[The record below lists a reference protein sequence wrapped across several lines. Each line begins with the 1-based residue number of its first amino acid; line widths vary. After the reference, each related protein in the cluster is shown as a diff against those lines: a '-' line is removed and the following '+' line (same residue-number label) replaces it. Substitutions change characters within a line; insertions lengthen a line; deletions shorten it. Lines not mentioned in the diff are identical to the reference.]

1 MDDNKQNDS
10 IQGSQNVPL
19 ETNFEFIPQN
29 PYALSNPIPGG
40 GESEAFK
47 GDINIPKF
55 SNTFGAEVYGFNIT
69 AQASHALY
77 EKLKEPNPLDDT
89 HSPDWTPTSNP
100 EVFENVRPDKLP
112 YLMDATGPKDQQ
124 YRLQRIMAEQDHD
137 DALANG
143 SVLAKILGGV
153 TGIATDPMSYV
164 PIIGWAK
171 YAKFGPTAIQSV
183 ARSLPGVTAY
193 ASAKN
198 AAEQTDKVTG
208 NLPDFLTNTMVDTA
222 FGIALFAG
230 LGAGSLLL
238 DKMELLNLR
247 KLATASID
255 GVDFKFATNEKGQLT
270 GIKAFEKPGSE
281 VGAAKVSMAQELA
294 DSSFHKSGLFKIP
307 IIGDGAIKL
316 LSMPPSNN
324 PYVNIITKPLQWMG
338 TPALRMLNSP
348 FKTVRA
354 FIDRAQDH
362 NIITEGVARG
372 ETSTIKFSSLMQQQ
386 YASLRA
392 MQAQMNALHLERNG
406 FDIKNRALGGIVNVG
421 LGLKNK
427 ALKTIAKD
435 TSKSEFVSKEDFHS
449 EVENVLR
456 NEVPSEHAPV
466 NAAAGMIRKKLDETY
481 SAYRQA
487 HGLPEDWL
495 PPKTSEGYLMRVYDT
510 PFMNT
515 HEDEWI
521 SAVSNS
527 LRESDEFIN
536 SRMQP
541 IKELEEKYAANKDKN
556 LKMRINAMHE
566 QLQNELRSNPDLYMH
581 VHEWNDLSADEAR
594 ELHGLLKPIAD
605 AKKVSKE
612 AEIKAE
618 DDLQQRIHN
627 GEINKRLYTKIPGSQ
642 RYELKNPNKRL
653 RFRDTY
659 ESQYHREVAA
669 KAYYDTILNQTAE
682 QTINQLM
689 GRVLGVTKENSLKSR
704 TLIIP
709 DEVLYNGNF
718 MAKDL
723 MSKVSNYVT
732 YLSRRTSL
740 KKAYGDL
747 SDEGGIEPLFG
758 QLANEHEEK
767 RLPLNQKLSELKN
780 KLSSVTDT
788 QQKNKINKQI
798 DKTEKELS
806 GVRKQF
812 DQAIKDMRYVYE
824 KMMGLKQTSRE
835 ARKWQSAI
843 MSLTSIST
851 LPFVPLTMINDLGN
865 IGLQHGVWPFI
876 RDGVYPVLQS
886 LAGALK
892 TKDSEAL
899 RKAAP
904 SVHLALQDQLTGYAD
919 RNWSMHTEPYLNLG
933 KIVNTL
939 EHLSHFSAN
948 VTGTNYF
955 ENGLQRM
962 AAATAQ
968 SEFMRIMFAAQKG
981 TITDKEAL
989 YMRKYGIDPKEWSK
1003 RFVDAYKE
1011 GGGYKTTLGG
1021 HQSNFWQWQDLE
1033 ASNKFGDAVFRATKD
1048 AVIQRDLAD
1057 APFWADNPLGSIIF
1071 GFQGW
1076 TFASIN
1082 RFVVPT
1088 MQQPDLNKMLGV
1100 LLSVATG
1107 ALVDPMRRIAKGEDP
1122 MPDDMTDDQF
1132 MFAAFQNAGLFSW
1145 FSNVLNDANVLSG
1158 DRILGDLKNDRYKDR
1173 TRVGLLGPAWGSVNR
1188 MADVIGAIG
1197 SGEFNKADAAK
1208 MARMIPVANASWG
1221 YLMSKT
1227 LIDHLNIPETRAQAH
1242 ALKNE

>member
-1 MDDNKQNDS
+1 MDEDKKTDA

-29 PYALSNPIPGG
+29 PYTLSNPIPGG

-47 GDINIPKF
+47 GDINLPSF
-55 SNTFGAEVYGFNIT
+55 SKTFGAEAYAFNIT
-69 AQASHALY
+69 AQAAHAGY
-77 EKLKEPNPLDDT
+77 EKFESPNPLDDT

-100 EVFENVRPDKLP
+100 EVFQNVRPEKLA
-112 YLMDATGPKDQQ
+112 YLMEATGPKDQQ

-143 SVLAKILGGV
+143 STLAKILGGA
-153 TGIATDPMSYV
+153 TGLVTDPMSYV

-171 YAKFGPTAIQSV
+171 YAKFGTTAIKSI

-193 ASAKN
+193 SAAKN

-222 FGIALFAG
+222 FGSALFG
-230 LGAGSLLL
+230 VLGTGALSL
-238 DKMELLNLR
+238 DKMELWNLR
-247 KLATASID
+247 KIATASID
-255 GVDFKFATNEKGQLT
+255 GVDFKLATNEKGELT
-270 GIKAFEKPGSE
+270 GIKAFEKPGSS

-324 PYVNIITKPLQWMG
+324 PFINIITTPLQWIG

-362 NIITEGVARG
+362 NIITEGVAKG

-386 YASLRA
+386 YSSIRA
-392 MQAQMNALHLERNG
+392 LQAQMNALHLERNG

-421 LGLKNK
+421 LGLKN
-427 ALKTIAKD
+427 ATLKTISRD

-456 NEVPSEHAPV
+456 NEVPSEHSPV
-466 NAAAGMIRKKLDETY
+466 NEAAGIIRKKLDETY
-481 SAYRQA
+481 LAYRQS

-510 PFMNT
+510 PYMNT
-515 HEDEWI
+515 HENEWI

-527 LRESDEFIN
+527 LKEGDEFIN
-536 SRMQP
+536 SRLQP
-541 IKELEEKYAANKDKN
+541 IKDMEELGKSNPDAKMKAKAMKDS
-556 LKMRINAMHE
+556 
-566 QLQNELRSNPDLYMH
+566 LQNELRKNPDLYIH
-581 VHEWNDLSADEAR
+581 VHEWNDLSADEAK
-594 ELHGLLKPIAD
+594 ELQGLLKPIED
-605 AKKVSKE
+605 AKKISKE
-612 AEIKAE
+612 DAIKAE
-618 DDLQQRIHN
+618 EDLQQRIHN

-642 RYELKNPNKRL
+642 RYELKDPNKRL

-659 ESQYHREVAA
+659 ESDYHRQLAA
-669 KAYYDTILNQTAE
+669 KAYYDTILNQTAQ
-682 QTINQLM
+682 QTISQLM
-689 GRVLGVTKENSLKSR
+689 GRVLGVSKENSLKSR

-718 MAKDL
+718 MSKDL

-732 YLSRRTSL
+732 YLSRRTNL

-747 SDEGGIEPLFG
+747 SDEEGIEPLFAN
-758 QLANEHEEK
+758 LSNEHEEM
-767 RLPLNQKLSELKN
+767 RAPLNKKLADLKN
-780 KLSSVTDT
+780 KPNSS
-788 QQKNKINKQI
+788 KQI
-798 DKTEKELS
+798 AKVEKQLS
-806 GVRKQF
+806 DIRKQF
-812 DQAIKDMRYVYE
+812 DKAIKDMRHVYE

-835 ARKWQSAI
+835 ARKAQSAI
-843 MSLTSIST
+843 MSLSSIAT

-876 RDGVYPVLQS
+876 RDGIYPVIQS
-886 LAGALK
+886 LAGILK
-892 TKDSEAL
+892 TKDSAAL

-919 RNWSMHTEPYLNLG
+919 KNWSMHTEPYINMG
-933 KIVNTL
+933 KIVNNL

-948 VTGTNYF
+948 ITGTNYF

-962 AAATAQ
+962 AASTAQ

-981 TITDKEAL
+981 TITSKEAL
-989 YMRKYGIDPKEWSK
+989 SMRKYGIDPNKSYKKFIE
-1003 RFVDAYKE
+1003 AYKE
-1011 GGGYKTTLGG
+1011 GGGYKTSLGG
-1021 HQSNFWQWQDLE
+1021 HQSNFWEWKDLE
-1033 ASNKFGDAVFRATKD
+1033 ASKEFGDAVFRATKD

-1057 APFWADNPLGSIIF
+1057 APFWADNPLGAIAF

-1088 MQQPDLNKMLGV
+1088 MQQPDLNKMMGV
-1100 LLSVATG
+1100 LLSLATG

-1122 MPDDMTDDQF
+1122 IPDDMTDDQF

-1173 TRVGLLGPAWGSVNR
+1173 TRVGLLGPAWGTINR
-1188 MADVIGAIG
+1188 MGDVFGSIA
-1197 SGEFNKADAAK
+1197 SGEFNKADAK
-1208 MARMIPVANASWG
+1208 KLARMIPIANASWG
-1221 YLMSKT
+1221 YLMSKS
-1227 LIDHLNIPETRAQAH
+1227 LIDRLNIPETRAQAH